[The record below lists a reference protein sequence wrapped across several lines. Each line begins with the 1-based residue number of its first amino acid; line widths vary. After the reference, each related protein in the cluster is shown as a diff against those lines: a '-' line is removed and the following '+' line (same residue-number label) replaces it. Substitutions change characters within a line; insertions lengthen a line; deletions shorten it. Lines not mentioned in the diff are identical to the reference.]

1 MIKISKLFKKLLIL
15 LNKLLKFKFTSRNM
29 FGSTGHTVAEL
40 DYFFKLVHKYKINKF
55 RIIFLSNNNIMA
67 AEAYK
72 LFSKFFFFSI
82 ISDKIDYLLKKY
94 ILDEPNNLGI
104 DFGLSSIKFGHEPGN
119 SPIKLMFKKYNNY
132 FKLNSNI
139 QNFNPF
145 RQIPFSKNL
154 NSFLNKHIGNSK
166 YIVVQI
172 KDKPGNSTILKTDPN
187 TYIKSIKFYQNQGF
201 KVIFAGRREKIP
213 RIFEALGVIDYG
225 KFEKP
230 TFQTDLNLIS
240 KSELVISSASGFA
253 CIAQVYDVPCVYSN
267 SWQIVLTPS
276 SKYCVHLPYLFSS
289 KENQQ
294 LVPYKE
300 IIDLYLTKYN
310 QTFLGHDK
318 YDVIQNSDVEI
329 LEASKE
335 AIMLK
340 KKYTQPSDIYL
351 RFKNNYKDLPI
362 KFCETR
368 ISDYFI
374 SKYPQLF

>member
-1 MIKISKLFKKLLIL
+1 
-15 LNKLLKFKFTSRNM
+15 
-29 FGSTGHTVAEL
+29 
-40 DYFFKLVHKYKINKF
+40 
-55 RIIFLSNNNIMA
+55 
-67 AEAYK
+67 
-72 LFSKFFFFSI
+72 
-82 ISDKIDYLLKKY
+82 
-94 ILDEPNNLGI
+94 
-104 DFGLSSIKFGHEPGN
+104 
-119 SPIKLMFKKYNNY
+119 MFKKYNNY

-154 NSFLNKHIGNSK
+154 NSFLDKHIGNSK

-213 RIFEALGVIDYG
+213 RIFEELGVIDYG

-294 LVPYKE
+294 LVPYKK

-310 QTFLGHDK
+310 QTFLGHEE

-340 KKYTQPSDIYL
+340 KIIPNLQI
-351 RFKNNYKDLPI
+351 
-362 KFCETR
+362 
-368 ISDYFI
+368 FI
-374 SKYPQLF
+374 

>member
-1 MIKISKLFKKLLIL
+1 M
-15 LNKLLKFKFTSRNM
+15 
-29 FGSTGHTVAEL
+29 
-40 DYFFKLVHKYKINKF
+40 
-55 RIIFLSNNNIMA
+55 
-67 AEAYK
+67 
-72 LFSKFFFFSI
+72 
-82 ISDKIDYLLKKY
+82 
-94 ILDEPNNLGI
+94 
-104 DFGLSSIKFGHEPGN
+104 
-119 SPIKLMFKKYNNY
+119 
-132 FKLNSNI
+132 
-139 QNFNPF
+139 
-145 RQIPFSKNL
+145 
-154 NSFLNKHIGNSK
+154 
-166 YIVVQI
+166 
-172 KDKPGNSTILKTDPN
+172 
-187 TYIKSIKFYQNQGF
+187 
-201 KVIFAGRREKIP
+201 
-213 RIFEALGVIDYG
+213 IDYG

-310 QTFLGHDK
+310 QTFLGHEE

-340 KKYTQPSDIYL
+340 KSYTQPSDIYL
-351 RFKNNYKDLPI
+351 RFKNDYNDLPI